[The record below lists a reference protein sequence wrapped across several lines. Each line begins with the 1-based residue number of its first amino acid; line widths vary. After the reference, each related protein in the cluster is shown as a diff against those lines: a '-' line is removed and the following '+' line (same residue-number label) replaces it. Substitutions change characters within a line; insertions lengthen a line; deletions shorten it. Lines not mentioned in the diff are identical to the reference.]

1 MNTINLGSC
10 ISARD
15 EKVLAQTIARE
26 LEALPAEDLP
36 LHAYCS
42 QGGWVDDSQLAV
54 SVLELRPDTHC
65 VMARVGVFFTEL
77 VGGCNCQDDPAKVNA
92 YGVFEIR
99 IDRISGLASPKISP
113 GERP

>member
-1 MNTINLGSC
+1 MNTINLESC
-10 ISARD
+10 LSARD
-15 EKVLAQTIARE
+15 EKVLAQTITRA
-26 LEALPAEDLP
+26 LEALPPEDLP

-42 QGGWVDDSQLAV
+42 QGGWVEGSPLAV

-65 VMARVGVFFTEL
+65 ILARVGVFFTEL

-99 IDRISGLASPKISP
+99 IDRISGLARVVADP
-113 GERP
+113 G